1 MFNIKKIKFNN
12 TNVMIIDKNNRVFE
26 MEMNNPKISSLLPK
40 ASNESRKIKKTIRY
54 FEKYFKIC
62 LVCIAICIL
71 GIVIPY
77 ALNIYFAEMMLVGF
91 GALSVGFVGLAISS
105 KLYLKWL
112 NKYVLNNQYWSQIY
126 NCMKKNNKD
135 NVNEY
140 NYTKAKSTT
149 NDYGPNYENQKTHIH
164 NEETTSYH
172 YKANQIIQD
181 YSVKEK
187 VKTYKKF

>member
-62 LVCIAICIL
+62 LICIAICIL
-71 GIVIPY
+71 GIAIPY

-105 KLYLKWL
+105 KLYLK
-112 NKYVLNNQYWSQIY
+112 
-126 NCMKKNNKD
+126 
-135 NVNEY
+135 
-140 NYTKAKSTT
+140 
-149 NDYGPNYENQKTHIH
+149 
-164 NEETTSYH
+164 
-172 YKANQIIQD
+172 
-181 YSVKEK
+181 
-187 VKTYKKF
+187 